1 MRYNTGS
8 TISRVFP
15 QVDYKDDA
23 CFAAL
28 GKRYDTMPK
37 IYLVRHGRAAAG
49 WGETADP
56 GLDDKGR
63 DQAASAADSLAAMSP
78 MTIVSSPM
86 ARAQETAA
94 PLARAWDCPLE
105 IDPRFSE
112 IPTPKHMPVNR
123 KAWIRDI
130 LSKRWDAMGAELQ
143 AWRKDLLAAVGSLK
157 TDTVI
162 FSHFIAINAIA
173 GEALGNSSLVVF
185 LPDNA
190 SITTVRVEGPV
201 ITSLEKGAEMPT
213 LVG

>member
-1 MRYNTGS
+1 
-8 TISRVFP
+8 
-15 QVDYKDDA
+15 
-23 CFAAL
+23 
-28 GKRYDTMPK
+28 MPK

-63 DQAASAADSLAAMSP
+63 DQAANAADTLATMSP

-86 ARAQETAA
+86 VRAQETAA
-94 PLARAWDCPLE
+94 PLAQAWDCTPE

-112 IPTPKHMPVNR
+112 IPTPKHMPANR
-123 KAWIRDI
+123 KAWIKDI
-130 LSKRWDAMGAELQ
+130 LSKRWDAMEAELWS
-143 AWRKDLLAAVGSLK
+143 WRKDLLAAVRSLQA
-157 TDTVI
+157 DTIV

-190 SITTVRVEGPV
+190 SITLVAVQGPA
-201 ITSLEKGAEMPT
+201 ITLIEKGVEMPT

>member
-1 MRYNTGS
+1 
-8 TISRVFP
+8 
-15 QVDYKDDA
+15 
-23 CFAAL
+23 
-28 GKRYDTMPK
+28 MPK

-63 DQAASAADSLAAMSP
+63 DQAVGAADALAAMSP
-78 MTIVSSPM
+78 MSIVSSPM

-94 PLARAWDCPLE
+94 PLARAWDYTPK

-112 IPTPKHMPVNR
+112 IPTPRHMPTNR
-123 KAWIRDI
+123 KAWIKDI
-130 LSKRWDAMGAELQ
+130 LSKRWDAMDAELQ
-143 AWRKDLLAAVGSLK
+143 AWRKDLLKAIRSLK
-157 TDTVI
+157 ADTIV

-173 GEALGNSSLVVF
+173 GEALGNSSLVAF

-190 SITTVRVEGPV
+190 SITTVSVEGPA
-201 ITSLEKGAEMPT
+201 ITLLEKGAEMPT